1 MVAGWRSAANSNVSP
16 NGGSPVLQGMSSV
29 STQIGIHNTDL
40 QDVRIKVDVT
50 SRLGKKIAT
59 VSRAGGTNGNGG
71 AVTVTSTGFS
81 QPTYQ
86 TDDTQTWPSAAA
98 TGFQIGGRHASGAAY
113 GNKYISEV
121 VGCNT
126 KLSTDDRQKLEGYL
140 AWKWGLE
147 SDLPVGHPYKNAAPT
162 TGIGISIPVVMHHRR
177 MMGVS

>member
-16 NGGSPVLQGMSSV
+16 NSGSPILQGISSV
-29 STQIGIHNTDL
+29 STQIGVHNTDIAATI
-40 QDVRIKVDVT
+40 IKVDVT

-113 GNKYISEV
+113 GDKYISEV
-121 VGCNT
+121 VGCNI
-126 KLSTDDRQKLEGYL
+126 KLSTEDRQKLEGYL

-147 SDLPVGHPYKNAAPT
+147 SDLPVGHPYAASPPFAG
-162 TGIGISIPVVMHHRR
+162 TGFNFAAWELPFLERLT
-177 MMGVS
+177 